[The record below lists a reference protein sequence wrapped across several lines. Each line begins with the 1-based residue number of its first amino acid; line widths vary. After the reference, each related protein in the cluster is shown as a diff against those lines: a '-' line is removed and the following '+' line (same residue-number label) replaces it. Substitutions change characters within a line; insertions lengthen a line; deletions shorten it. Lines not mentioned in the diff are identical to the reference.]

1 VRTFSIIST
10 LVVLLTSL
18 VLVSP
23 AEAQWPQ
30 TTSHNQWS
38 VEFGGR
44 AYDRPGDGNRFPLI
58 IDSTTRASL
67 FDSNDA
73 TGLGGSAGA
82 EVKFNFNSRMGREWE
97 IRTIIADWDTAPEQ
111 VAGPNIESQFFPTD
125 VTPGTFN
132 YEYDSD
138 FFSIEVMAKK
148 SLVPGVVWMC
158 GPRVV
163 STKDHV
169 ALISQFQI
177 DPNDGSPLVTV
188 DARSDFEAT
197 NVLIGLQA
205 GLELNKPITD
215 TFYLNGFIRSG
226 GYFNPTE
233 VTFNDVDTVT
243 PLVTN
248 QLTKSTGSF
257 LGEVGGRA
265 YFDLVPNCVSCYAGY
280 EATWIDGIALAPAQ
294 ILTTTIP
301 PSIDTSNTLFFQAV
315 TFGLRFTR

>member
-1 VRTFSIIST
+1 MRTFSIIST

-38 VEFGGR
+38 LEFGGR
-44 AYDRPGDGNRFPLI
+44 AYDRPGDGNGIPLI

-73 TGLGGSAGA
+73 TDLGGSAGA
-82 EVKFNFNSRMGREWE
+82 EVKFNFHSDYGREWE
-97 IRTIIADWDTAPEQ
+97 IRSIIADWDIVSEQ
-111 VAGPNIESQFFPTD
+111 IVGPNFESEFFPTEVD
-125 VTPGTFN
+125 PGTFD
-132 YEYDSD
+132 YEYNSD
-138 FFSIEVMAKK
+138 FFSIEFMCRKAPI
-148 SLVPGVVWMC
+148 PGVVFMF

-169 ALISQFQI
+169 SLISSFQV
-177 DPNDGSPLVTV
+177 DPEDGTPLVTV
-188 DARSDFEAT
+188 NARSDFEAT
-197 NVLIGLQA
+197 NVLIGGQA
-205 GLELNKPITD
+205 GLEFNKPITN
-215 TFYLNGFIRSG
+215 TFYINGFIRAG

-233 VTFNDVDTVT
+233 VTFTDVDTLT
-243 PLVTN
+243 PVVVN
-248 QLTKSTGSF
+248 SLTKSTGSF

-265 YFDLVPNCVSCYAGY
+265 YFDIVPNCVSCYGGY

-294 ILTTTIP
+294 ILTTTVP
-301 PSIDTSNTLFFQAV
+301 PSIDTSNTMFFQAV